1 MLLLCKFQQPQAL
14 PRLTL
19 IAAVSCA
26 QPSVQA
32 NCPRF
37 AQPRITRTAQQNPQ
51 DFRLSELLAREGR
64 AAVIVLNKWDR
75 VDEEKTPQ
83 VRATREKGAY
93 TF

>member
-1 MLLLCKFQQPQAL
+1 M
-14 PRLTL
+14 
-19 IAAVSCA
+19 IAAVSYA

-32 NCPRF
+32 NCPRV
-37 AQPRITRTAQQNPQ
+37 AQPRIARTVKNNLQ

-83 VRATREKGAY
+83 VRATREKKEL
-93 TF
+93 TPSNQHTCVVCSRV